1 MEVEVFVGCGVV
13 VGVLVGVGVDVLSG
27 VLVRVGVGV
36 FMVGT
41 TYSTCNMGAAEGTPS
56 NASAVRLP
64 VPPIII
70 TIELPDDQPVRFTV
84 S

>member
-1 MEVEVFVGCGVV
+1 MEVDVLVGDGVKVFVACGVLV
-13 VGVLVGVGVDVLSG
+13 VVEVRVAVGVGVG
-27 VLVRVGVGV
+27 I
-36 FMVGT
+36 

-70 TIELPDDQPVRFTV
+70 TIELPDDQPVRFTI